1 MFVGDKVM
9 LDVSFPAART
19 GLARLSL
26 GGLLRTSQDA
36 YRQGGA
42 DLARAELPGMLTLTR
57 VQARPLARAG
67 DSAGLAIRWQVAG
80 PGGPFS
86 VLDADLGLMPAGE
99 HDTLLTLAGTYRPLP
114 GPAGTALDPAILHQ
128 AAAATIRNFLSR
140 VAAGITTEPGPAI
153 AAPAESAP
161 RAPRCAPER
170 P

>member
-1 MFVGDKVM
+1 MFVGDIVM

-42 DLARAELPGMLTLTR
+42 DLARGELPGILTLTR
-57 VQARPLARAG
+57 VQARPLARTR

-86 VLDADLGLMPAGE
+86 VLDADLGLVPAGE
-99 HDTLLTLAGTYRPLP
+99 HGTLLTLAGTYRPLP
-114 GPAGTALDPAILHQ
+114 GPAIDPAILHQ
-128 AAAATIRNFLSR
+128 AAAGTIGNFLSL

-153 AAPAESAP
+153 AALAESAP